1 MIKPLK
7 RKTLYND
14 IKRPPRKNWSL
25 NTTKHCSLEKN
36 LPKHQQFK
44 NYYFHKITK
53 EDKDKYNNTFISTDH
68 ISIHFTTSPINT
80 KKDKTNKLKRNF
92 SPMMMSTKDPYSPNP
107 NPRKTYIGNR
117 SSVSYNII
125 SNEKEDINL
134 RIPNDIDKN
143 RINFKNIS
151 ISKYF
156 DLQRPYSMHFN
167 KQYKK
172 TYLENPSIFRV
183 YKGLFSGMYDNSI
196 RNGNIY
202 PPFETKT
209 SRKLNKK

>member
-1 MIKPLK
+1 
-7 RKTLYND
+7 
-14 IKRPPRKNWSL
+14 
-25 NTTKHCSLEKN
+25 
-36 LPKHQQFK
+36 
-44 NYYFHKITK
+44 
-53 EDKDKYNNTFISTDH
+53 
-68 ISIHFTTSPINT
+68 
-80 KKDKTNKLKRNF
+80 
-92 SPMMMSTKDPYSPNP
+92 MMMSTKDPYSPNP

-134 RIPNDIDKN
+134 KIPKDIDKN
-143 RINFKNIS
+143 KINFQSIS

-156 DLQRPYSMHFN
+156 DLQSPYNMHFN
-167 KQYKK
+167 RQYKK

-209 SRKLNKK
+209 TRKLNKK